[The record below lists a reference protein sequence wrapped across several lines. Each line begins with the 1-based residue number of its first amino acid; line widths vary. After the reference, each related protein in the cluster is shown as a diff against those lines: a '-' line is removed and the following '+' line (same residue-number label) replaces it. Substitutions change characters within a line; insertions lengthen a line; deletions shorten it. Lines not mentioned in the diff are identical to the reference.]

1 MDAKTKKG
9 VAALERAFALLDA
22 FRSAQSSLSLAE
34 LSARSGLYKS
44 TILRIFVS
52 LERYGYL
59 QRLQSGRFVLGSTL
73 FELGNAYQRTFRLI
87 DFVRPVLERLAA
99 EMRESASFWV
109 LEGEYRVC
117 LCRVESS
124 QGVREAIFREGD
136 RLLLDKGPTS
146 TLLRAFSGARGRRFD
161 EVRRDVAAVS
171 LGLYRSDVA
180 GISCPAFLPGGD
192 LAGALTLT
200 GPRQRFDNRAVARMK
215 EAVRRAAED
224 ITRSLGSHQEQAEA
238 KWK

>member
-9 VAALERAFALLDA
+9 VEALERAFALLDV
-22 FRSAQSSLSLAE
+22 FRGATSSLSLAE

-44 TILRIFVS
+44 TILRMFVS
-52 LERYGYL
+52 LERFGYL
-59 QRLQSGRFVLGSTL
+59 QRLDSGRYVLGSTL
-73 FELGNAYQRTFRLI
+73 FELGNAYRRSFRLI
-87 DFVRPVLERLAA
+87 DFVRPALERLGA

-124 QGVREAIFREGD
+124 QSIREAIFREGD

-146 TLLRAFSGARGRRFD
+146 TLLRAFSGAKGKRFD

-180 GISCPAFLPGGD
+180 GISCPAFLPDGA

-200 GPRQRFDNRAVARMK
+200 GPRHRFESRAVAKMK
-215 EAVRRAAED
+215 AAVSQAAED
-224 ITRSLGSHQEQAEA
+224 ITRSLGGTR
-238 KWK
+238 WK

>member
-1 MDAKTKKG
+1 MDAKAKKG
-9 VAALERAFALLDA
+9 VAALERAFDLLNA
-22 FRSAQSSLSLAE
+22 FRGAPASLSLAE

-59 QRLQSGRFVLGSTL
+59 QRQESGRFVLGSTL
-73 FELGNAYQRTFRLI
+73 FELGNAYPRTFRLI

-109 LEGEYRVC
+109 LEGEHRVC

-124 QGVREAIFREGD
+124 QSVREAIFREGD

-146 TLLRAFSGARGRRFD
+146 TLLRAFSGAKGKRFD

-171 LGLYRSDVA
+171 LGLYRADVA
-180 GISCPAFLPGGD
+180 GICCPVFLPGGM

-200 GPRQRFDNRAVARMK
+200 GPRQRFDARTVARLK
-215 EAVRRAAED
+215 VAVRQAAQE
-224 ITRSLGSHQEQAEA
+224 ITLALGGSR
-238 KWK
+238 WK

>member
-9 VAALERAFALLDA
+9 VAALERAFLLLDA
-22 FRSAQSSLSLAE
+22 FRGAPSSLSLSD

-87 DFVRPVLERLAA
+87 DFVRPPLERLAA
-99 EMRESASFWV
+99 QLRESASFWV

-117 LCRVESS
+117 LSRVESS
-124 QGVREAIFREGD
+124 QSVREAIFREGD

-146 TLLRAFSGARGRRFD
+146 TLLRAFSGAKGKRFD
-161 EVRRDVAAVS
+161 DVRREVAVVS

-180 GISCPAFLPGGD
+180 GISCPAFLPGGV

-200 GPRQRFDNRAVARMK
+200 GPRQRFDGRAVARMK
-215 EAVRRAAED
+215 DAVRLAAEE
-224 ITRSLGSHQEQAEA
+224 ITHALGGRSPQ
-238 KWK
+238 WK